1 MLRARTRDDP
11 THIHCEPAESRPLT
25 RNRITLQTT
34 IRILDSLAGIDPAAW
49 DQLAGE
55 SPFLRHAFLHGLQ
68 ATGCATAETGWAP
81 CHLTLWR
88 DDALVGA
95 MPLYLKDHS
104 YGEYVFDWAWAD
116 AYQRHG
122 LAYYPKLLCAIPFTP
137 IRGPRLMAASE
148 RDRTTLLKAA
158 LALAEESRAS
168 SLHILFP
175 PEDIAGHCEK
185 SGMMLRHG
193 VQFHWINS
201 GYGSFDDFLAGLTRE
216 KRKKIRQER
225 RRVREQGVS
234 FRWLSGAEARESDWV
249 FFERC
254 YRKTYREHRSTP
266 YLNLD
271 FFLHLATEMP
281 RNLLLIE
288 ARVDNRPVAATFNVV
303 ADGAFFGRNWG
314 AVAHLPL
321 LHFEACYYQ
330 SIEYCIA
337 HGVQRFEGG
346 AQGEHKMARGLM
358 PVETVSAHWV
368 AHREFR
374 RAIGDYLGRET
385 RGIAQYVDEL
395 NERSP
400 YAAMGQT
407 PIS

>member
-1 MLRARTRDDP
+1 VKD
-11 THIHCEPAESRPLT
+11 
-25 RNRITLQTT
+25 T
-34 IRILDSLAGIDPAAW
+34 IRILDNLAEVDPDAW
-49 DQLAGE
+49 DRVAGP
-55 SPFLRHAFLHGLQ
+55 SPFLRHAFLNGLQ
-68 ATGCATAETGWAP
+68 VTGCATPETGWAP

-88 DDALVGA
+88 NDELVGA

-116 AYQRHG
+116 AYNRHG

-137 IRGPRLMAASE
+137 IQGPRVMAASD
-148 RDRTTLLKAA
+148 RDRATLLKAA
-158 LALAEESRAS
+158 LALSEECRAS

-175 PEDIAGHCEK
+175 PGQVAAECEQN
-185 SGMMLRHG
+185 GMMLRHG
-193 VQFHWINS
+193 VQFHWTNP
-201 GYGSFDDFLAGLTRE
+201 GYRDFDEFLASLARE

-225 RRVREQGVS
+225 RRVHEQGVT
-234 FRWLSGAEARESDWV
+234 FRWISGAEATEGDWV

-271 FFLHLATEMP
+271 FFLHIAARMP
-281 RNLLLIE
+281 KNLLLIE
-288 ARVDNRPVAATFNVV
+288 ARIDNKPVAATFNVV
-303 ADGAFFGRNWG
+303 ADSAFFGRNWG
-314 AVAHLPL
+314 SIAHIPL

-337 HGVQRFEGG
+337 NRIQRFEGG

-368 AHREFR
+368 AHQEFR

-400 YAAMGQT
+400 YGVRPQAEVDPQD
-407 PIS
+407 

>member
-1 MLRARTRDDP
+1 MVRSIAAIFRAMT
-11 THIHCEPAESRPLT
+11 T
-25 RNRITLQTT
+25 RNETNRNLQASV
-34 IRILDSLAGIDPAAW
+34 RILGSLAEVDPNAW
-49 DQLAGE
+49 DRLAGS

-68 ATGCATAETGWAP
+68 ATGCTTAQTGWSP

-88 DDALVGA
+88 GDNLAGA
-95 MPLYLKDHS
+95 MPLFLKDHS

-116 AYQRHG
+116 AYHRHG
-122 LAYYPKLLCAIPFTP
+122 LDYYPKLLCAVPFTP
-137 IRGPRLMAASE
+137 ISGPRLMAESE
-148 RDRTTLLKAA
+148 RDRAILLKAA
-158 LALAEESRAS
+158 LTLAEESKAS

-175 PEDIAGHCEK
+175 PDQVAAECEQAG
-185 SGMMLRHG
+185 MLLRRG
-193 VQFHWINS
+193 VQFHWTNP
-201 GYGSFDDFLAGLTRE
+201 GYRDFDEFLATLNRE

-225 RRVREQGVS
+225 RRVHDQVVT
-234 FRWLSGAEARESDWV
+234 FRWLSGTQATEADWV
-249 FFERC
+249 FFDRC

-271 FFLHLATEMP
+271 FFRHIATHMP
-281 RNLLLIE
+281 DNLLLIE
-288 ARVDNRPVAATFNVV
+288 ARLDGKPVAATLNVV
-303 ADGAFFGRNWG
+303 ADGVFYGRNWG
-314 AVAHLPL
+314 AIAHVPL

-337 HGVQRFEGG
+337 HRIERFEGG

-374 RAIGDYLGRET
+374 RAIADYLGRET
-385 RGIAQYVDEL
+385 KGIEQYVDEL

-400 YAAMGQT
+400 YAT
-407 PIS
+407 SS

>member
-1 MLRARTRDDP
+1 M
-11 THIHCEPAESRPLT
+11 
-25 RNRITLQTT
+25 QTT
-34 IRILDSLAGIDPAAW
+34 IRILDSLAGVDPAAW
-49 DQLAGE
+49 DGLAGP

-68 ATGCATAETGWAP
+68 IAGCATSKTGWTP

-88 DDALVGA
+88 DEDLVGA

-104 YGEYVFDWAWAD
+104 RGEYVFDWAWAD
-116 AYQRHG
+116 AYHRHG
-122 LAYYPKLLCAIPFTP
+122 LSYYPKLLCAVPFTP
-137 IRGPRLMAASE
+137 IGGPRVMAASE

-158 LALAEESRAS
+158 LTLAEEARAS

-175 PEDIAGHCEK
+175 PEEVALECEK
-185 SGMMLRHG
+185 RGMMLRRG
-193 VQFHWINS
+193 VQFHWTNP
-201 GYGSFDDFLAGLTRE
+201 GYRTFEDFLAGLARE

-225 RRVREQGVS
+225 RRVREQGVT
-234 FRWLSGAEARESDWV
+234 FRWLTGADATESDWV

-254 YRKTYREHRSTP
+254 YRKTYREHHSSP

-271 FFLHLATEMP
+271 FFLYIAAQMP
-281 RNLLLIE
+281 QNLLLIE
-288 ARVDNRPVAATFNVV
+288 ARVDDRPVAATFNVM
-303 ADGAFFGRNWG
+303 ADGAFYGRNWG
-314 AVAHLPL
+314 AVTHIPL

-337 HGVQRFEGG
+337 NGIQRFEGG

-368 AHREFR
+368 AHGEFR

-395 NERSP
+395 NEHSP
-400 YAAMGQT
+400 YTA
-407 PIS
+407 SN

>member
-1 MLRARTRDDP
+1 M
-11 THIHCEPAESRPLT
+11 
-25 RNRITLQTT
+25 QTT
-34 IRILDSLAGIDPAAW
+34 VRILDSLSGVDPAAW
-49 DQLAGE
+49 DHLAGP
-55 SPFLRHAFLHGLQ
+55 SPFLHHAFLHGLQ
-68 ATGCATAETGWAP
+68 ATGCATAATGWAP

-88 DDALVGA
+88 DELLVGA

-104 YGEYVFDWAWAD
+104 RGEYVFDWAWAD
-116 AYQRHG
+116 AYHRHG
-122 LAYYPKLLCAIPFTP
+122 LSYYPKLLCAIPFTP
-137 IRGPRLMAASE
+137 IRGPRLMAASD
-148 RDRTTLLKAA
+148 RDRMTLLKAA
-158 LALAEESRAS
+158 LALAEEARAS

-175 PEDIAGHCEK
+175 PEEVASQCEK
-185 SGMMLRHG
+185 SGMMLRRG
-193 VQFHWINS
+193 VQFHWRNA
-201 GYGSFDDFLAGLTRE
+201 GYASFDEFLASLTRE

-225 RRVREQGVS
+225 RRVREQGVT
-234 FRWLSGAEARESDWV
+234 FRWLSGAEATEGDWT

-254 YRKTYREHRSTP
+254 YRKTYREHHSTP

-271 FFLHLATEMP
+271 FFLHIAKAMP

-314 AVAHLPL
+314 AIAHIPL

-368 AHREFR
+368 ANREFR
-374 RAIGDYLGRET
+374 RAIGDYLGREM

-395 NERSP
+395 NERTP
-400 YAAMGQT
+400 YVTDQT
-407 PIS
+407 SLS